1 MRIMIATDGSDF
13 SKYAVKKC
21 CEMIVKPADTQVR
34 IVSVYEH
41 ILPMAAE
48 PFAVSAEYY
57 QEIEKEIGKQAED
70 FAEQAAAQVRECF
83 PAKTI
88 DVSIQVE
95 RGAPDRVIIEAAK
108 DWNADLIVVGS
119 HGRGFWGRM
128 MLGSISDS
136 VLHHAPCSVMVVRKP
151 A

>member
-13 SKYAVKKC
+13 SKYAVEKT
-21 CEMIVKPADTQVR
+21 CEMVVKPAEAVVR
-34 IVSVYEH
+34 IISVYEH

-48 PFAVSAEYY
+48 PFAISSEYY
-57 QEIEKEIGKQAED
+57 QEIEKEIAKQTED
-70 FAEQAAAQVRECF
+70 YAEQAAKDVREHF
-83 PAKTI
+83 SGTAI
-88 DVSIQVE
+88 DVSVQVE

-136 VLHHAPCSVMVVRKP
+136 ILHHAPCSVLVVRK
-151 A
+151 AA

>member
-13 SKYAVKKC
+13 SDFAVKKV
-21 CEMIVKPADTQVR
+21 CELIGKPDETSVR
-34 IVSVYEH
+34 IITVYEH
-41 ILPMAAE
+41 MLPMAAE
-48 PFAVSAEYY
+48 PFAVSSEYY
-57 QEIEKEIGKQAED
+57 QEIEKEIKKQCVD
-70 FAEQAAAQVRECF
+70 FAEKSAKEVREYF
-83 PAKTI
+83 AGKTI
-88 DVSIQVE
+88 DVSVEVE

-108 DWNADLIVVGS
+108 EWKSDLIAVGS

-136 VLHHAPCSVMVVRKP
+136 VLHHAPCSVLVVRKP

>member
-1 MRIMIATDGSDF
+1 MRVMIATDGSDF
-13 SKYAVKKC
+13 SKFAVEKC
-21 CEMIVKPADTQVR
+21 CEMIVKPAETTVR
-34 IVSVYEH
+34 IISVYEH

-48 PFAVSAEYY
+48 PFAISSEYY
-57 QEIEKEIGKQAED
+57 QEIEKEVAKQSKE
-70 FAEQAAAQVRECF
+70 FAEQAAANVRACF
-83 PAKTI
+83 PDAAI

-108 DWNADLIVVGS
+108 EWRADLIVVGS

-136 VLHHAPCSVMVVRKP
+136 VLHHAPCSVLVVRQP
-151 A
+151 T